1 MMEKEEEE
9 DDDDVDGEEEQ
20 GEGEREEEEEEKEK
34 EENEEGGRRE
44 RGCWR
49 EEKMRRLKWN
59 EKKWKKKRREGGQET
74 TFKSGDIS
82 KLGGFKR
89 EKKE

>member
-1 MMEKEEEE
+1 MMEKEEE

-59 EKKWKKKRREGGQET
+59 EKKVEKKEEGRQET